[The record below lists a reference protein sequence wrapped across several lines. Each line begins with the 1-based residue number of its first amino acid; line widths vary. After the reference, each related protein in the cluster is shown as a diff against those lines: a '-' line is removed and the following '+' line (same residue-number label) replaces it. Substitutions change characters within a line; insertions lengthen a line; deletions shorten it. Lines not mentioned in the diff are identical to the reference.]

1 VKDILHELVNGM
13 SRWPLLLGSLLCYSL
28 VIYEEMFTDLN
39 EVAMAT
45 TGVVVGSM
53 LLGAW
58 VVSYVIDGERRNHRQ
73 HRRTDDCGQTSAP
86 PATGETQSG
95 AEGSEG

>member
-1 VKDILHELVNGM
+1 MKDILHELVNGM

-28 VIYEEMFTDLN
+28 VVYEEVFTDLD

-45 TGVVVGSM
+45 TGVVVGSL

-58 VVSYVIDGERRNHRQ
+58 VVSYVIDGERRAHRE
-73 HRRTDDCGQTSAP
+73 HRCTDPGHASAP
-86 PATGETQSG
+86 PATGETQDG
-95 AEGSEG
+95 AEGS